1 VRRECVDLAFRKLLM
16 PEMVK
21 ELRRS
26 LLAEAKEHVLKSCKQ
41 KLSNWLAVSNFNY
54 YLLLIIII

>member
-1 VRRECVDLAFRKLLM
+1 M

-26 LLAEAKEHVLKSCKQ
+26 LLAEAKEHILKSCKQ
-41 KLSNWLAVSNFNY
+41 KLSNWIAVRNCS
-54 YLLLIIII
+54 

>member
-26 LLAEAKEHVLKSCKQ
+26 LLAEAKEHILKSCKQ
-41 KLSNWLAVSNFNY
+41 KLANWLAVSSFNNY
-54 YLLLIIII
+54 

>member
-1 VRRECVDLAFRKLLM
+1 M

-26 LLAEAKEHVLKSCKQ
+26 LLAEAKEHILKACKN
-41 KLSNWLAVSNFNY
+41 KLANWLAVSILF
-54 YLLLIIII
+54 LI